1 MYFGARYYDPLLG
14 QFTSADVS
22 DVDGLNR
29 YAYVNNNPLRY
40 TDPTGNN
47 LWDAVRNVGG
57 SIGRGL
63 RSVGRAAWEYR
74 GAIATVGA
82 IGVVWDCVPSLL
94 CQAARA
100 CRSFCLRV
108 ASVTM
113 AR

>member
-82 IGVVWDCVPSLL
+82 IGVVWPWEDSCVLRL
-94 CQAARA
+94 ARIF
-100 CRSFCLRV
+100 RTGF
-108 ASVTM
+108 
-113 AR
+113 